1 MYIQQEDQLDLI
13 KTCHVEIV
21 SSELKANILFKQN
34 KEKDIL
40 PGFFGSIA
48 TRTIGDASKWRP
60 VNDGQNIF
68 VDNVADFNTRESNCP
83 IAKLNLIN

>member
-48 TRTIGDASKWRP
+48 TRTIGDASK
-60 VNDGQNIF
+60 
-68 VDNVADFNTRESNCP
+68 
-83 IAKLNLIN
+83 